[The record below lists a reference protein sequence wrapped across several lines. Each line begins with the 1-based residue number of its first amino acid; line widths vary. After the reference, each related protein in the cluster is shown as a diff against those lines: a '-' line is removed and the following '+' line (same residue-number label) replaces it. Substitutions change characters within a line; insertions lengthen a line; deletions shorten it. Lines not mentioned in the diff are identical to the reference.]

1 MTHAFAIKT
10 RGAIT
15 EIKIERIATHYLNGD
30 PESRD
35 VTNTYRVV
43 NGDKEFRIECRSH
56 THGSSLGLAAEEGIL
71 YTDRDDNT
79 VHRQVITVG
88 KICGISIESDE
99 VVEGLSP
106 WALRGVVLANRSKEA
121 KEIRLIIEKP
131 GKTSG
136 RPMIL
141 IDGKPQEPA
150 VLD

>member
-1 MTHAFAIKT
+1 MIET
-10 RGAIT
+10 REAIT
-15 EIKIERIATHYLNGD
+15 EIIIDKIATHYLNGD

-35 VTNTYRVV
+35 VTKTYRVV
-43 NGDKEFRIECRSH
+43 NGDKEFIIACRTH
-56 THGSSLGLAAEEGIL
+56 AHGSSLGLAGEEGIL

-106 WALRGVVLANRSKEA
+106 LALRGVILANRSEEA
-121 KEIRLIIEKP
+121 KEIRLIIEEPRKSP
-131 GKTSG
+131 C

-141 IDGKPQEPA
+141 IDGKPQEPT
-150 VLD
+150 VLG

>member
-1 MTHAFAIKT
+1 MEIRIKKIGT
-10 RGAIT
+10 R
-15 EIKIERIATHYLNGD
+15 YLNGD
-30 PESRD
+30 VSASD
-35 VTNTYRVV
+35 ITNTFLV
-43 NGDKEFRIECRSH
+43 NQNGREFFITYRSH

-131 GKTSG
+131 GKSSG

-141 IDGKPQEPA
+141 IDGKPQEPT